1 MNRETMR
8 NQFQEQIDLI
18 NILLDNPNFES
29 KVNQV
34 IEIISK
40 TLNQGLPL
48 LVCGNGGSAS
58 DAMHISGEL
67 VGKFH
72 LERRAL
78 NVICLNSNTTVLTA
92 WANDK
97 SYDSVFERQVDAHG
111 KPGGVCWGLSTSGN
125 SKSIILAFEKAKTLR
140 MTTIGFTGL
149 GGGKLAN
156 FTDILVDVPS
166 NKTPRVQELHVS
178 LYHFICEK
186 IEANLAKSDSL

>member
-1 MNRETMR
+1 MR

>member
-1 MNRETMR
+1 MR
-8 NQFQEQIDLI
+8 HQFQEQIDLI
-18 NILLDNPNFES
+18 NMILDNKKFET

-34 IEIISK
+34 IDVISK
-40 TLNQGLPL
+40 CLSQGLPL

-111 KPGGVCWGLSTSGN
+111 QPGGVCWGLSTSGN
-125 SKSIILAFEKAKTLR
+125 SKSIIQAFQKAKASK

-149 GGGKLAN
+149 GGGELARL
-156 FTDILVDVPS
+156 TDILVDVPS
-166 NKTPRVQELHVS
+166 NITPRIQELHVS

-186 IEANLAKSDSL
+186 IEANLSKSDLA

>member
-1 MNRETMR
+1 M
-8 NQFQEQIDLI
+8 
-18 NILLDNPNFES
+18 
-29 KVNQV
+29 
-34 IEIISK
+34 
-40 TLNQGLPL
+40 
-48 LVCGNGGSAS
+48 
-58 DAMHISGEL
+58 
-67 VGKFH
+67 
-72 LERRAL
+72 
-78 NVICLNSNTTVLTA
+78 
-92 WANDK
+92 
-97 SYDSVFERQVDAHG
+97 FERQVDAHG